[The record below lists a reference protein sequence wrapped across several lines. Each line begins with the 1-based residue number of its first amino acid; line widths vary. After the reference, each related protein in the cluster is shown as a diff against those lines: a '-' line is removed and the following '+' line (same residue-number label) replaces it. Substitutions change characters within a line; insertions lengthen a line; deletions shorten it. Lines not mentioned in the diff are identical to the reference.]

1 MEKIK
6 KFIRSRNSWNSCSFL
21 KDNITASLQNRGF
34 LNLPIKLL
42 DVITWSKNHS
52 SWLAAEWSPSCCLCK
67 QKSCGHRGRTSARRA
82 ALKKRKRSAK
92 HQDPKRPK
100 PQRPVV
106 RTQAWP
112 QSRRYRRQ
120 RNLVVPPVVQPPIS
134 STKYKCPDFF
144 VKFDSPGKLQKHL
157 NIRWKNV
164 DFEVVSLYVVYKV
177 YYSEHNT

>member
-6 KFIRSRNSWNSCSFL
+6 KFRRSRNSWNSCSFL
-21 KDNITASLQNRGF
+21 KDNITASLQNSRYF
-34 LNLPIKLL
+34 WTYQLNCLMWSRDQRITQADWLPR
-42 DVITWSKNHS
+42 
-52 SWLAAEWSPSCCLCK
+52 SPSCCFCK
-67 QKSCGHRGRTSARRA
+67 QKSCGRTSARRA

-120 RNLVVPPVVQPPIS
+120 RNLVVPPVWSSRPYIS

-157 NIRWKNV
+157 HK
-164 DFEVVSLYVVYKV
+164 E
-177 YYSEHNT
+177 YSEPNT